1 MNKRIT
7 KWKSEWV
14 TCLRCRWR
22 EGSLL
27 LLLILL
33 GMVCAVPVC
42 ARHGKSSQP
51 VDAGSHAEVFALAP
65 VNQSDRRVSGVVTDE
80 SGLPI
85 IGANVLE
92 LGVSDRGTVTDASG
106 RFELSVTSSSSVL
119 QVSYIGYV
127 SQEVT
132 VGSRSVFSLMLLE
145 DSKLLDE
152 VIVVGYGTQKKSN
165 LTGAVSTVSAKALAS
180 RPISN
185 ANLALQGLAAGMNI
199 WQNDGQANSAPAI
212 NIRGHTSLSN
222 EGNTGPLILVDN
234 LPTDLSRINP
244 DDIESVTVLKDA
256 SAAAIYGARASY
268 GVVLITTKTAK
279 SDRLQVDVNANTAF
293 RTFIDLPDMTT
304 DIAAYMEYRNI
315 FSEQTSGTDWYSPEQ
330 IAYAK
335 RRMADHSLPSILHP
349 NDALN
354 PANRNDGWWE
364 YYEITDYGKLLLR
377 ENVPTQTYNARV
389 SQKGDRLS
397 YAFSAEYFQQDGMMR
412 YTSDKLQ
419 RYNLRGNATYKLTN
433 WWDMGTTLAY
443 TNQVYDRPSYL
454 KEDYHTAED
463 DQSWNFY
470 RLFQGYPNLPLYN
483 PDGQPSDS
491 GQSIALFIEGG
502 SEIDRISETLAS
514 FNTTIHLFEDVWTI
528 KGDASFRFTDARKD
542 KTKLGILSGSRGPGY
557 ISSMNPSAASLTD
570 RGSEYIVYNA
580 YTDFHKTFVG
590 KHDVHALLGF
600 NQEYSHWDEMYVRV
614 DNLLTSTLPTINLT
628 NPSSNVEKNQE
639 IEEWALRG
647 AFGRVNYVFNNRYLL
662 EASGRYDGTSRFPKD
677 SRFVFF
683 PSASAG
689 WVLSNES
696 FMSGVNKVLRL
707 SNLKLRGSYGTLG
720 NQNVGAYQYISTMGF
735 NSRTD
740 RLINGS
746 QGSSVTQ
753 PGADNSTLT
762 WETVRTVNGAID
774 LSLFDYRL
782 DLTFDR
788 YARYTEGMLTKSKEL
803 PGIFGA
809 DPPQSNAADLKTIG
823 FDLTVSWRDQIK
835 NVGGFPLNYSVR
847 FLLSDYTGYVTRFD
861 NPNKR
866 LDDHYEGEKLGQI
879 WGYETLGYF
888 SSDAEAASWADQSA
902 VGNGRGFQAGDLKFR
917 DINGDGYINQGSNT
931 LDDPGDRKV
940 IGNSDPHYTYSLDLG
955 GDWRGFDL
963 RIFMHGVGKR
973 DIYPSEGADGAVFFW
988 GMYTSPWRNMIESNK
1003 DNWDNYGDA
1012 GYFPR
1017 RKADIAGNGEL
1028 GKAQTRYLQDASFL
1042 RIKNITLGYTLPSS
1056 LTSRSHINRLRVY
1069 VSGENLLTFDHI
1081 DIPGNDP
1088 ERLNGPFYPFTKVY
1102 SLGLNIN
1109 F

>member
-7 KWKSEWV
+7 KWKSERV
-14 TCLRCRWR
+14 TCLRYRWR

-33 GMVCAVPVC
+33 GMASAVPVC

-132 VGSRSVFSLMLLE
+132 VGNRSVFSLMLLE

-293 RTFIDLPDMTT
+293 RSFINLPELTT
-304 DIAAYMEYRNI
+304 DIAFYMESRNI
-315 FSEQTSGTDWYSPEQ
+315 FGEQTSGNDWYSPEQ

-335 RRMADHSLPSILHP
+335 RRMADRSLPSVLHP
-349 NDALN
+349 SEALN
-354 PANRNDGWWE
+354 PANRSAGWWE
-364 YYEITDYGKLLLR
+364 YYEISDFQKIFYKETA
-377 ENVPTQTYNARV
+377 PTQTYNARV
-389 SQKGDRLS
+389 SQRGERLS
-397 YAFSAEYFQQDGMMR
+397 YTFSGEYFQQDGMMR
-412 YTSDKLQ
+412 YIRDVLA
-419 RYNLRGNATYKLTN
+419 RYNLRGNATYKLTG
-433 WWDMGTTLAY
+433 WWDAGATLAY
-443 TNQVYDRPSYL
+443 TNQVYDRPSYFNDPNMNS
-454 KEDYHTAED
+454 EA
-463 DQSWNFY
+463 SWNIY
-470 RLFQGYPNLPLYN
+470 RLCQGYPNLPIYN
-483 PDGQPSDS
+483 PDGKPSDV
-491 GQSIALFIEGG
+491 GQASAHFIEGG
-502 SEIDRISETLAS
+502 SEIDRINETLAS
-514 FNTTIHLFEDVWTI
+514 FNTTIRLYRDVWLI
-528 KGDASFRFTDARKD
+528 KADANFRFTDSRKERNE
-542 KTKLGILSGSRGPGY
+542 LGVPGGFRGPDFAGY
-557 ISSMNPSAASLTD
+557 TESSKASLTD
-570 RGSEYIVYNA
+570 RGSKYIVYNA
-580 YTDFHKTFVG
+580 YTDFHKTFGG

-600 NQEYSHWDEMYVRV
+600 NQEYSEWDEMFVRV

-628 NPSSNVEKNQE
+628 NPSSNVEKRQE
-639 IEEWALRG
+639 IEVWALRG
-647 AFGRVNYVFNNRYLL
+647 AFGRLNYIFDNKYLV

-696 FMSGVNKVLRL
+696 FMSGVNRALRL

-720 NQNVGAYQYISTMGF
+720 NQNVDAYRYISTMGF
-735 NSRTD
+735 NSTTSA
-740 RLINGS
+740 LINGS
-746 QGSSVTQ
+746 QPPSVTQ

-774 LSLFDYRL
+774 LSLFDYRF
-782 DLTFDR
+782 DLSFDR
-788 YARYTEGMLTKSKEL
+788 YTRYTEGMLTKSKEL

-809 DPPQSNAADLKTIG
+809 DPPQANAADLKTVG
-823 FDLTVSWRDQIK
+823 FDLTVGWRDQLK
-835 NVGGFPLNYSVR
+835 NVGGFPLNYAVR
-847 FLLSDYTGYVTRFD
+847 LLLSDYTGYITRFD
-861 NPNKR
+861 NPNGS

-917 DINGDGYINQGSNT
+917 DINGDGYINRGSNT
-931 LDDPGDRKV
+931 LSDPGDRRV
-940 IGNSDPHYTYSLDLG
+940 IGNSDPHYIYSLDLG
-955 GDWRGFDL
+955 CDWRGFDL
-963 RIFMHGVGKR
+963 RVFMHGVGKR
-973 DIYPSEGADGAVFFW
+973 ELYPSAGADGFAFW
-988 GMYTSPWRNMIESNK
+988 GMYTSPWMNASEQNR
-1003 DNWDNYGDA
+1003 DNWDTYGDA
-1012 GYFPR
+1012 AYFPR
-1017 RKADIAGNGEL
+1017 RKAYIAGSGEL
-1028 GKAQTRYLQDASFL
+1028 GQVQTRYLQDASFL
-1042 RIKNITLGYTLPSS
+1042 RVKNVTLGYTLPAS
-1056 LTSRSHINRLRVY
+1056 LVSRWHITRLRVY
-1069 VSGENLLTFDHI
+1069 ASGENLLTFDHI
-1081 DIPGNDP
+1081 AIPGNDP
-1088 ERLNGPFYPFTKVY
+1088 ERFDNAFYPFTKVI
-1102 SLGLNIN
+1102 SLGLNLN